1 MARIKMTEPQ
11 EAQGAAKAIF
21 DRFVER
27 GYGTFNVMK
36 VFANDELFFSAFE
49 QMFDTIYLD
58 ETLAPRYRELA
69 WLRTSDI
76 NQCHY

>member
-1 MARIKMTEPQ
+1 MTRITMTEPQ
-11 EAQGAAKAIF
+11 DATGATKDIF
-21 DRFVER
+21 ERFVER

-36 VFANDELFFSAFE
+36 VFAKDEKFFAAFE
-49 QMFDTIYLD
+49 QMFDSIYLD

-69 WLRTSDI
+69 WLRTSAI

>member
-1 MARIKMTEPQ
+1 MARINMTEPRDA
-11 EAQGAAKAIF
+11 EGTTKAIF

-36 VFANDELFFSAFE
+36 IFANDERFFGAFE
-49 QMFDTIYLD
+49 QMFDTIYMD

-69 WLRTSDI
+69 RLRTSDI